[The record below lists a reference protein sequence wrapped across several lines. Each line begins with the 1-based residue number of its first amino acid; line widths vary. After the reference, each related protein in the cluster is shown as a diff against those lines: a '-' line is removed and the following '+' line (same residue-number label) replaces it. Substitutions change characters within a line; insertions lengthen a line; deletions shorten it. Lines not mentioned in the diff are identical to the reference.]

1 MPVWKDLTAKELP
14 TQKKE
19 GEAIGGITIDYLKKD
34 NTDLK
39 KKITDARNYIEEL
52 LESLRDA
59 ESVRQKHVHDFH
71 KLEQEAKFD
80 KIAADGIAK
89 KAQLHEFEN
98 SNFKAERKTLIES
111 QQRDRKRV
119 KELELALNDVRSR
132 HIKVVHENEILQ
144 REKNELISAAA
155 IAEKKNIEAQKSL
168 LEKLQLVTTL
178 ENINASQKRVI
189 DSQGGE
195 MNSMHVELTVMK
207 EDMKALTQT
216 ISMQESTIAEKSLDS
231 ELLEH
236 QVSKLKKSVMDV
248 AHNASERSLA
258 YGWNHTFGDSKSIHK
273 IGNNNGRGRHEIN
286 DKRLSTTG
294 YGPRIGTTGATTSMS
309 STDISMMG
317 GTSPLAIGNGIGM
330 TNDIRPRSSGSMNLD
345 TSSSMNDL
353 SAIKRV
359 DKIQTL
365 PSLTH
370 SPTGKYKLDNTHMVG
385 HSTSK
390 RPTTTQGML
399 ESVVSPMASPFS
411 SHRKSNSIMVDRIS
425 TTHNVSRYID
435 GLTPTGRK
443 VDPSEVQA
451 LRKEASQK
459 QKYVFF
465 NDTGGIDTPTAT
477 SIPPTNVP
485 TTTTVV
491 HNNYDTTSLNGD
503 NNNNNNN
510 ESDIATTTIIEGA
523 EATESNISTEN
534 DAHISS
540 GNGSAD
546 VQDTQDDSSL
556 NEHDMADAEA
566 EKKLQAAEEAA
577 RKEREYKM
585 KVARENSAKLKQE
598 KLKQRSSSKKLSG
611 RMKTSFLGSGLGLRV
626 NHNDGFNPSGSAK
639 SVLRKIMN
647 EFNSH

>member
-14 TQKKE
+14 TQKNQ
-19 GEAIGGITIDYLKKD
+19 GEVTGGITMDYLKKD
-34 NTDLK
+34 NEDLK
-39 KKITDARNYIEEL
+39 KKITDARKYIEEL

-59 ESVRQKHVHDFH
+59 ERVRQKHVHDFH

-89 KAQLHEFEN
+89 KAQLQEYEN
-98 SNFKAERKTLIES
+98 TNFKAERKTLIES

-144 REKNELISAAA
+144 RQNNELISAAD
-155 IAEKKNIEAQKSL
+155 ISEKKNIEAQKNL

-178 ENINASQKRVI
+178 QNINNSQKRVI

-195 MNSMHVELTVMK
+195 MNSMHLELTVMK
-207 EDMKALTQT
+207 EDMKSLTQT

-236 QVSKLKKSVMDV
+236 QVSKLKKSVIDV

-258 YGWNHTFGDSKSIHK
+258 YGWNNTFGDTKSIYN
-273 IGNNNGRGRHEIN
+273 IGNNNGRGRYEMN

-294 YGPRIGTTGATTSMS
+294 YGQRLGTTGAIGNDTTNMSNDTSMVG
-309 STDISMMG
+309 SM
-317 GTSPLAIGNGIGM
+317 SPLAIGNGIISTASSSM
-330 TNDIRPRSSGSMNLD
+330 RPRSSGN
-345 TSSSMNDL
+345 
-353 SAIKRV
+353 IKHV
-359 DKIQTL
+359 DMMQTL

-370 SPTGKYKLDNTHMVG
+370 SPTGKFKLDHTHMIG
-385 HSTSK
+385 HGASK

-411 SHRKSNSIMVDRIS
+411 SHRKTNSNNILVDRIS
-425 TTHNVSRYID
+425 TAHNVPRYTD

-443 VDPSEVQA
+443 IDPSEVQA
-451 LRKEASQK
+451 LRDKASQK

-465 NDTGGIDTPTAT
+465 NKTGEIATPTAT
-477 SIPPTNVP
+477 SISTPITTSANDNNNTESNANV
-485 TTTTVV
+485 TTTTITEGVEFADG
-491 HNNYDTTSLNGD
+491 ND
-503 NNNNNNN
+503 N
-510 ESDIATTTIIEGA
+510 
-523 EATESNISTEN
+523 TESEPQIQTN
-534 DAHISS
+534 SS
-540 GNGSAD
+540 SSAD
-546 VQDTQDDSSL
+546 ALDDSSL

-566 EKKLQAAEEAA
+566 ERKLQAAEEAA

-585 KVARENSAKLKQE
+585 KIAKENSAKLKQQ
-598 KLKQRSSSKKLSG
+598 KLKQKSSAKKLSG
-611 RMKTSFLGSGLGLRV
+611 RTKTSFLGSGLGLRV
-626 NHNDGFNPSGSAK
+626 NHEDGFNPSGSAK

-647 EFNSH
+647 EFNS